1 MNKEKNN
8 RRKSKNDEN
17 NKKENNLNE
26 EDDFSLKFNT
36 KIEEKNKGYDI
47 VIDIRSFKSLIYNGW
62 RIKFPNGNE
71 LKAYEKKKN
80 NETIV
85 VGVIGNGNKGKSFTL
100 QKLSEYKIPKGF
112 SLATEGLSI
121 KYSDLKEKNICILDS
136 AGREGPL
143 IKMVNGEVNEEDFS
157 NENESDDEKNDN
169 NNNDDEEEDVKE
181 DEIVENKINSN
192 VNNRNNKFV
201 KMNSTKNAQKTY
213 KKNVNNINID
223 NINEV
228 PPLPNQSPNS
238 KNLLHI
244 DNLSDN
250 KDLKKMLKYDEKL
263 SEEEDD
269 EENIEEYSRDKL
281 LTEYFLEKF
290 ILQKSNV
297 LIIVVGPMTISEQKL
312 LTKLKNQS
320 FEKDLFIIH
329 NLQNYIY
336 IKQVKNYIKN
346 TLLKLRMIHLKK
358 RIYQN
363 IDYNNNNNEN
373 PSKNKIYYIE
383 EKNKKNIIHLILA
396 NEYSEAGEYYNTT
409 TISYLKKKIEGIE
422 KRKKFAVIEEIQEFL
437 LKYSNELIEENLK
450 RENIF
455 FDQNKNSI
463 KLKNINN
470 ITLKKYLVDEL
481 DFNIQKDGYLPKYS
495 YVVKDNKL
503 VIKIELPGGGKI
515 KPSLEITKGDYI
527 FKFEGEKNGDLEIEN
542 DSKNNEKKIK
552 LEFNNREKGKYVLN
566 INIPQN
572 VIHINNISNKPKL
585 IEKEKGVF
593 CYEYEVE
600 YLLDKKKEIKN
611 DNEAE
616 DEYNV

>member
-1 MNKEKNN
+1 MNKEKN
-8 RRKSKNDEN
+8 RRKSKDEN
-17 NKKENNLNE
+17 NKNNLNE
-26 EDDFSLKFNT
+26 EENFNLKFNT
-36 KIEEKNKGYDI
+36 KLEEKNKGYDI
-47 VIDIRSFKSLIYNGW
+47 VIDIRSFKSLIFNGW

-71 LKAYEKKKN
+71 LKTYEKKKN

-143 IKMVNGEVNEEDFS
+143 IKMVNGEVNEESVDS
-157 NENESDDEKNDN
+157 NENSEEDENEN
-169 NNNDDEEEDVKE
+169 NNNVNNEDEEEDVKE
-181 DEIVENKINSN
+181 EEIIKNNNNIINN
-192 VNNRNNKFV
+192 NNRNNKYV
-201 KMNSTKNAQKTY
+201 KMNSTKNAQRTY
-213 KKNVNNINID
+213 KKNINNISTE

-238 KNLLHI
+238 KNIIHI
-244 DNLSDN
+244 DNINEN
-250 KDLKKMLKYDEKL
+250 KDLKKILNEKF
-263 SEEEDD
+263 EEENE

-320 FEKDLFIIH
+320 LEKDLFVIH

-346 TLLKLRMIHLKK
+346 TLLKLRMINLKK

-363 IDYNNNNNEN
+363 IDFNNNNNNEN
-373 PSKNKIYYIE
+373 EQKNKIYYIE

-396 NEYSEAGEYYNTT
+396 NDYSEAGEYYNTT

-437 LKYSNELIEENLK
+437 LKYSKELIEENLK
-450 RENIF
+450 KENII

-463 KLKNINN
+463 KLKNINS

-481 DFNIQKDGYLPKYS
+481 DFNIQKDGYLPKFS

-542 DSKNNEKKIK
+542 DKKNNEKKIK
-552 LEFNNREKGKYVLN
+552 LEFNNRENGKYVLN

-600 YLLDKKKEIKN
+600 YLLDKKEN
-611 DNEAE
+611 NNENEVE

>member
-1 MNKEKNN
+1 MNKEKN
-8 RRKSKNDEN
+8 RRKSKDEN
-17 NKKENNLNE
+17 NKNNLNE
-26 EDDFSLKFNT
+26 EDNFNLKFNT

-47 VIDIRSFKSLIYNGW
+47 VIDIRSFKSLIFNGW

-71 LKAYEKKKN
+71 LKTYEKKKN

-143 IKMVNGEVNEEDFS
+143 IKMVNGEVNEESVDS
-157 NENESDDEKNDN
+157 NENSDEDDN
-169 NNNDDEEEDVKE
+169 EINVNNDEEEDVKE
-181 DEIVENKINSN
+181 EEIIKNNNNN
-192 VNNRNNKFV
+192 VINNRNNKYV
-201 KMNSTKNAQKTY
+201 KMNSTKNAQRTY
-213 KKNVNNINID
+213 KKNINNINTE

-238 KNLLHI
+238 KNIIHI
-244 DNLSDN
+244 DNINDN
-250 KDLKKMLKYDEKL
+250 KDLKKLLNEKF
-263 SEEEDD
+263 EEEND

-320 FEKDLFIIH
+320 LEKDLFVIH

-346 TLLKLRMIHLKK
+346 TLLKLRMINLKK

-363 IDYNNNNNEN
+363 IDFNNNNNNEN
-373 PSKNKIYYIE
+373 EQKNKIYYIE

-409 TISYLKKKIEGIE
+409 TISYLKKKI
-422 KRKKFAVIEEIQEFL
+422 
-437 LKYSNELIEENLK
+437 YSNELIEENLNK
-450 RENIF
+450 ENII
-455 FDQNKNSI
+455 FDQQKSSI
-463 KLKNINN
+463 KLKNINQ

-481 DFNIQKDGYLPKYS
+481 DFNIQKDGYLPKFS

-542 DSKNNEKKIK
+542 DKKNNEKKIK
-552 LEFNNREKGKYVLN
+552 LEFNNRENGKYVLN

-572 VIHINNISNKPKL
+572 VIHINNISKKPKL

-600 YLLDKKKEIKN
+600 YLLDKKKEN
-611 DNEAE
+611 NNENEAE